1 MWSRIYCAIVPN
13 IDRQSQK
20 IPNSDR
26 KRAKNLQKLP
36 KIAMKKLETATAVD
50 LNGAKNKFIS
60 KTETWIKNNV
70 GLTSQERNI
79 FLERLVFGLSGC
91 SSSISYNIQDKEA
104 PSRGFLKTPK
114 SQLLNQLS
122 KVL

>member
-1 MWSRIYCAIVPN
+1 
-13 IDRQSQK
+13 
-20 IPNSDR
+20 
-26 KRAKNLQKLP
+26 
-36 KIAMKKLETATAVD
+36 MKKLETATAVD